1 MSFRSEIMAIKLRTN
16 RIIVVL
22 ETKIFVYNFQDL
34 KLLDHIGIFFKNY
47 FFFFFFFLQKI
58 FKFTK
63 DTFANPRGLCTLNTE
78 GD

>member
-34 KLLDHIGIFFKNY
+34 KLLDHIGIFFKKL
-47 FFFFFFFLQKI
+47 FFFFFFYKKFLNLQKI
-58 FKFTK
+58 LLQIQG
-63 DTFANPRGLCTLNTE
+63 DFAL
-78 GD
+78 

>member
-47 FFFFFFFLQKI
+47 FFFFFFFYKKFLNLQKI
-58 FKFTK
+58 LLQIQG
-63 DTFANPRGLCTLNTE
+63 DFAL
-78 GD
+78 